1 MTQIPPLAQPVA
13 APRPFTGRHMLAIT
27 VSFFAVVIGVNI
39 TMAVISGSS
48 WTGLV
53 VDNSYVAS
61 QEYQDKLDAHRV
73 QVAAGW
79 VSALDYDGTRIR
91 LEVLSDGAPV
101 LLNGLRIRLNRP
113 IGTRDDKLLDLA
125 LQPDGSYAVDVALGN
140 GMWEALVGAP
150 DTELGPFELHKR
162 FKVEAG
168 S

>member
-1 MTQIPPLAQPVA
+1 MTQTPPLAPQLA

-39 TMAVISGSS
+39 TMAVISGTS

-79 VSALDYDGTRIR
+79 VSTFDYDGSRIR
-91 LEVLSDGAPV
+91 LELVSNGAPV
-101 LLNGLRIRLNRP
+101 VINGLQIRLNRP
-113 IGTRDDKLLDLA
+113 IGTHDDKLLDLV
-125 LQPDGSYAVDVALGN
+125 LQPDGSHVADVVLGD
-140 GMWEALVGAP
+140 GMWEALISAP
-150 DTELGPFELHKR
+150 ETALGPFELHKR

>member
-1 MTQIPPLAQPVA
+1 MTPTPPVA
-13 APRPFTGRHMLAIT
+13 APRPFTGKHMLAIT
-27 VSFFAVVIGVNI
+27 VAFFTVVIGVNI

-79 VSALDYDGTRIR
+79 VSALDYDGTSVR
-91 LEVLSDGAPV
+91 LEVLADGAPV
-101 LLNGLRIRLNRP
+101 VLSGLRIRLNRP
-113 IGTRDDKLLDLA
+113 IGTREDKLLDLV
-125 LQPDGSYAVDVALGN
+125 LQPDGSHAAEVALGN
-140 GMWEALVGAP
+140 GMWEALVSAP
-150 DTELGPFELHKR
+150 DTALGPFELHKR

>member
-1 MTQIPPLAQPVA
+1 MTPTPPLA

-27 VSFFAVVIGVNI
+27 VAFFTVVIGVNI

-79 VSALDYDGTRIR
+79 VSEFSYDGARVR
-91 LEVLSDGAPV
+91 LEVVSNGAPV
-101 LLNGLRIRLNRP
+101 VLSGLRIRLNRP
-113 IGTRDDKLLDLA
+113 IGTRDDRLLDLA
-125 LQPDGSYAVDVALGN
+125 LQPDGTYAADVVLGD

-150 DTELGPFELHKR
+150 DTALGPFELHKR

>member
-1 MTQIPPLAQPVA
+1 MMTPTPPVA
-13 APRPFTGRHMLAIT
+13 APRPFTGRHMLVIT
-27 VSFFAVVIGVNI
+27 VCFFAVVVGVNI

-73 QVAAGW
+73 QAAAGW
-79 VSALDYDGTRIR
+79 VSALDYDGARIR
-91 LEVLSDGAPV
+91 LEVVANGAPV
-101 LLNGLRIRLNRP
+101 LLDGLRVRLNRP
-113 IGTRDDKLLDLA
+113 IGTRDDKLLDLV
-125 LQPDGSYAVDVALGN
+125 LQPDGSHMAEVVLGA
-140 GMWEALVGAP
+140 GMWEALVSAT
-150 DTELGPFELHKR
+150 DTALGPFQLHKR